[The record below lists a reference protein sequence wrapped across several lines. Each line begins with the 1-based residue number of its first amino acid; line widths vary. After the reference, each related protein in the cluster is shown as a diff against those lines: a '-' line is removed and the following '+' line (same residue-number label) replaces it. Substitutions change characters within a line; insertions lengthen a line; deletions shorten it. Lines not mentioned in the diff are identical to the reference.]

1 MAGRS
6 VSADDLAYSLPS
18 CSSMRPARLCR
29 AMAAPTWF
37 GRTPLHAV
45 AISRCVLPVAK
56 ARTRSLRLG
65 ELRVPAGFAVVRW
78 PLPDRAESVP
88 FVGVVV
94 ADTALAARV
103 LLLSR
108 AC

>member
-6 VSADDLAYSLPS
+6 VSADDLTYSLPS
-18 CSSMRPARLCR
+18 SSSMRPARLCR

-45 AISRCVLPVAK
+45 AISCCVLPVAK

-65 ELRVPAGFAVVRW
+65 ELRVPAGFATVVRW
-78 PLPDRAESVP
+78 PPPDRAESVP
-88 FVGVVV
+88 FVAVVL
-94 ADTALAARV
+94 ADAALPARV
-103 LLLSR
+103 PLL
-108 AC
+108 